1 MGRPGTGVCRASWC
15 AIAPTKQSRS
25 SLSTAG
31 LVSGSKHGST
41 LSLEPLLVRSSR
53 RLLLHLPPMCL
64 AVRQCVLSPAS
75 SGMRQKYAQTCSSML
90 SGTGRA
96 TATSSSA
103 ATDMALA
110 TMPSALS
117 PVHAPA
123 RIFAQVTWADRDEVG
138 RITARVRYSSLLK
151 CLVHR
156 DAFRKPEAVQFAIG
170 DSGEEEEE
178 EETNEINSLH
188 SSGEGAPPGRHRPG
202 PAVNSLL
209 GLDSPRMEEGVRSGT
224 GQRGRGLK
232 RLCTTKRLCTWW
244 LC

>member
-1 MGRPGTGVCRASWC
+1 MAGWRAPFYMGRPGTGVCRASWC

-138 RITARVRYSSLLK
+138 NHGPGSLFKFTKMSRTKQRKKTAIS
-151 CLVHR
+151 CQ
-156 DAFRKPEAVQFAIG
+156 AV
-170 DSGEEEEE
+170 
-178 EETNEINSLH
+178 L
-188 SSGEGAPPGRHRPG
+188 
-202 PAVNSLL
+202 
-209 GLDSPRMEEGVRSGT
+209 
-224 GQRGRGLK
+224 
-232 RLCTTKRLCTWW
+232 
-244 LC
+244 